1 MSNKLDK
8 LLQQSKKL
16 ENKYYH
22 SFTYYSYIN
31 NLLIIPSI
39 LLTSIASIFSFL
51 STSTFVNEKDQNFY
65 LLMVAIITAAST
77 LMQTISGSCKYSVK
91 RDQFNQAANDFNSL
105 VDRISFEIL
114 EENEQDFINSVG
126 SVSSV
131 NILDFCVRIK

>member
-1 MSNKLDK
+1 MSNKLNK
-8 LLQQSKKL
+8 LLEQSKKL

-22 SFTYYSYIN
+22 SFTYYSCVN
-31 NLLIIPSI
+31 NLLIVPSI
-39 LLTSIASIFSFL
+39 FLTSVASIFSFL
-51 STSTFVNEKDQNFY
+51 STSTFVNKQDQNFY

-114 EENEQDFINSVG
+114 EENEQDFIISVEEE
-126 SVSSV
+126 
-131 NILDFCVRIK
+131 IKRIKENCKYLP